1 MLPWILGAHNVMRW
15 MVLFAGTYA
24 LVRAYRGWLG
34 NADWQAQDGLAG
46 RLFAISFD
54 IQFLLGLFTAAVSP
68 LVRAALQDPASIGA
82 SQSVRYFVVEHIPV
96 MVAALAAIH
105 ITSSL
110 VKKVEASEQRHKRA
124 TIGYSLGF
132 LLILIAIPW
141 WRPLLPTL

>member
-1 MLPWILGAHNVMRW
+1 
-15 MVLFAGTYA
+15 
-24 LVRAYRGWLG
+24 
-34 NADWQAQDGLAG
+34 
-46 RLFAISFD
+46 
-54 IQFLLGLFTAAVSP
+54 
-68 LVRAALQDPASIGA
+68 
-82 SQSVRYFVVEHIPV
+82 

-124 TIGYSLGF
+124 AIGYSLGF